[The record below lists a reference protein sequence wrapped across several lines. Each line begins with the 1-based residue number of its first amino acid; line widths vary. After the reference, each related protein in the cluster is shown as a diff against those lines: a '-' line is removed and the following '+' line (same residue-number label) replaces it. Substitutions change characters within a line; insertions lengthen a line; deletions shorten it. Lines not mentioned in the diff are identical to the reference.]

1 MNQLGGTPQPSN
13 SHNSEQL
20 PLTFQAGQKLMRPG
34 EFLSL
39 CVTGTPFSLHAA
51 ETTLGLP
58 GDPFEFL
65 EVVWNAGQSRQLVH
79 VHDVQMASEVWMQTQ
94 IKKRLCRKN

>member
-20 PLTFQAGQKLMRPG
+20 PLTLPAGQKLMRPG

-39 CVTGTPFSLHAA
+39 CVTGTPFSLHAP
-51 ETTLGLP
+51 ETTPL
-58 GDPFEFL
+58 EFL
-65 EVVWNAGQSRQLVH
+65 EVVWNAGQARQLVH
-79 VHDVQMASEVWMQTQ
+79 VHDIQAASEVWMQTQ